1 MFGQL
6 GDGTNIDRDVPVQVA
21 NLSGVIAIAAGNA
34 NHNLALKND
43 GTLWAWGENFYGQLG
58 DGTTVHRNTPVRVG
72 SLTGVTSMAVGF
84 QHSLARMNDSTV
96 RAWGTN
102 ANGELGDGTTIERH
116 SPVEVIG
123 GQPIV
128 SASPST
134 ASPIIIPPPP
144 PPWSYLTRVNAVAA
158 GLAYSLALMTDG
170 TLRAWGSNDFGQL
183 GDGTNFDRHT
193 PVQVP
198 NVSGVIDIGTGD
210 VFSLA
215 VRSNAIVQAWGQ
227 NMNGQLGDGTTIDRP
242 YPVQV
247 AGLVESLAEVRA
259 IGGGVSHGLA
269 AGSPLTLLTIR
280 KILVHPD
287 HNRLRLF
294 NLKIDGATVVANIN
308 GGSTGPQRVSPG
320 THTVS
325 ETGGTATPL
334 TAFHRV
340 IGGDCAPDGT
350 INLATGDNKT
360 CTITNY
366 DHWGGCASGSICCE
380 PGDGTQ
386 GCMLCRPSGACP

>member
-1 MFGQL
+1 MTAISGGYSHSLALKSDGTVWGWGWNMFGQL

-58 DGTTVHRNTPVRVG
+58 DGTTVHRNTPVQVG

-96 RAWGTN
+96 RAWGAN

-247 AGLVESLAEVRA
+247 AGLGRVDK
-259 IGGGVSHGLA
+259 
-269 AGSPLTLLTIR
+269 P
-280 KILVHPD
+280 
-287 HNRLRLF
+287 
-294 NLKIDGATVVANIN
+294 IDARIAN
-308 GGSTGPQRVSPG
+308 
-320 THTVS
+320 
-325 ETGGTATPL
+325 
-334 TAFHRV
+334 
-340 IGGDCAPDGT
+340 
-350 INLATGDNKT
+350 
-360 CTITNY
+360 
-366 DHWGGCASGSICCE
+366 
-380 PGDGTQ
+380 
-386 GCMLCRPSGACP
+386 